1 MEYNIRIEKEF
12 PFYLGYRNGHYV
24 SGSCAWT
31 KWGCKRNIKRLLSP
45 EKDPERK
52 TVETYTLTI

>member
-12 PFYLGYRNGHYV
+12 PFYLGYRNGYYV

-31 KWGCKRNIKRLLSP
+31 KWGCKRNI
-45 EKDPERK
+45 RK
-52 TVETYTLTI
+52 TFEDTKCKFIEEYILKIQ